1 MPEIIIVRQPATTIN
16 VYSNKGIPGN
26 TGQQGIQGATGA
38 TGAAS
43 TVAGPTGP
51 PGGPTT
57 QYRGTWGALINYVS
71 GDTVTYAG
79 NLYWLE
85 SSVGWTVGSI
95 PPAGGFTI
103 LLAKGD
109 TGTAGAAG
117 ANGGITAIGEASD
130 VLFTDK
136 QNDDF
141 LKYNTSN
148 SKWVNVARVD
158 GGSF

>member
-1 MPEIIIVRQPATTIN
+1 MPELIVVTQPSSTIN
-16 VYSNKGIPGN
+16 VFSNKGLTGN
-26 TGQQGIQGATGA
+26 QGQQGIQGVKGD

-43 TVAGPTGP
+43 TVAGPTGL

-79 NLYWLE
+79 NLYYLE

-109 TGTAGAAG
+109 TGAAG
-117 ANGGITAIGEASD
+117 ATGGITMIGEATD

-136 QNDDF
+136 ANDDF
-141 LKYNTSN
+141 LKYNLSS
-148 SKWVNVARVD
+148 SKWVNVPKVD
-158 GGSF
+158 GGNF

>member
-1 MPEIIIVRQPATTIN
+1 MPELIVVSQPSSTVNIF
-16 VYSNKGIPGN
+16 SNKGLTGN
-26 TGQQGIQGATGA
+26 TGQQGIQGAKGD

-43 TVAGPTGP
+43 TIAGPTGP

-57 QYRGTWGALINYVS
+57 QYKGTWGALITYVS

-103 LLAKGD
+103 LLAKGA
-109 TGTAGAAG
+109 TGATGAAG
-117 ANGGITAIGEASD
+117 TNGGITMIGEATD
-130 VLFTDK
+130 VLFTNKAD
-136 QNDDF
+136 DDF
-141 LKYNTSN
+141 LKYNLGS
-148 SKWVNVARVD
+148 SKWVNIPKVD
-158 GGSF
+158 GGNF